1 MIRRQ
6 IRKIL
11 AGIIPAVLILTA
23 AAGMTLAITPPP
35 AIAQS
40 FNCAHAVLPAETAI
54 CGNANLS
61 RLDEQTTGMYF
72 LIVGSGAPA
81 TTVALVKTQQGKFLE
96 TRNACGADIDC
107 LVSAYTD
114 QIMFLK
120 NEKSNLGL

>member
-1 MIRRQ
+1 MHKLLTALVPAAMILPAAVAT
-6 IRKIL
+6 IL
-11 AGIIPAVLILTA
+11 AIAPTHAV
-23 AAGMTLAITPPP
+23 
-35 AIAQS
+35 AQS
-40 FNCAHAVLPAETAI
+40 YNCAHAVLPAEMAI
-54 CGNANLS
+54 CGNTNLS
-61 RLDEQTTGMYF
+61 HLDEQTSGMYF

-81 TTVALVKTQQGKFLE
+81 ATITLVKSQQGKFIA

>member
-1 MIRRQ
+1 MHKLITAMVPAGL
-6 IRKIL
+6 ILVASTAAIL
-11 AGIIPAVLILTA
+11 AVSPTHAV
-23 AAGMTLAITPPP
+23 
-35 AIAQS
+35 AQS
-40 FNCAHAVLPAETAI
+40 FNCAHAALPAEVAI

-61 RLDEQTTGMYF
+61 RLDEQTSGMYF

-81 TTVALVKTQQGKFLE
+81 ATISLVKTQQGKFLT
-96 TRNACGADIDC
+96 TRNACGADINC

>member
-1 MIRRQ
+1 MTGALSRV
-6 IRKIL
+6 L
-11 AGIIPAVLILTA
+11 AGVVPAVVILVA
-23 AAGMTLAITPPP
+23 AAGVTLAITPLP
-35 AIAQS
+35 AAAQS
-40 FNCAHAVLPAETAI
+40 FNCAHAVLPAEVAI

-81 TTVALVKTQQGKFLE
+81 ATVALVKTQQGKFLQ
-96 TRNACGADIDC
+96 TRNACGAGIDC

>member
-1 MIRRQ
+1 MRRQ
-6 IRKIL
+6 IRKLL
-11 AGIIPAVLILTA
+11 AGILPAMLILTA
-23 AAGMTLAITPPP
+23 AAGITLAITPPP
-35 AIAQS
+35 VVAQS
-40 FNCAHAVLPAETAI
+40 YNCAHAVLPAETAI

-72 LIVGSGAPA
+72 LIVGSGAPTA
-81 TTVALVKTQQGKFLE
+81 TVALVKTQQGKFLE
-96 TRNACGADIDC
+96 TRNACGASIDC

>member
-1 MIRRQ
+1 MNLKVPSLVALLPLLVGGGVALQ
-6 IRKIL
+6 V
-11 AGIIPAVLILTA
+11 APVQ
-23 AAGMTLAITPPP
+23 
-35 AIAQS
+35 AQS
-40 FNCAHAVLPAETAI
+40 FNCAHAVLPAEIAI

-72 LIVGSGAPA
+72 LIIGSGAPA
-81 TTVALVKTQQGKFLE
+81 ATIALVKSQQGKFLT

-114 QIMFLK
+114 QIMFLS

>member
-1 MIRRQ
+1 MHKLIVAMVPAGL
-6 IRKIL
+6 IL
-11 AGIIPAVLILTA
+11 AASTA
-23 AAGMTLAITPPP
+23 AILAVSPTH
-35 AIAQS
+35 AMAQS
-40 FNCAHAVLPAETAI
+40 FNCAHAALPAEVAI

-61 RLDEQTTGMYF
+61 RLDEQTSGMYF
-72 LIVGSGAPA
+72 LIAGSGAPA
-81 TTVALVKTQQGKFLE
+81 ATISLVKTQQGKFLT

>member
-1 MIRRQ
+1 MHKLLTALIPSAL
-6 IRKIL
+6 IL
-11 AGIIPAVLILTA
+11 AGSTATILALTPTHAV
-23 AAGMTLAITPPP
+23 
-35 AIAQS
+35 AQS
-40 FNCAHAVLPAETAI
+40 FNCAHAVLPAEIAI

-61 RLDEQTTGMYF
+61 HLDEQTTGMYF

-81 TTVALVKTQQGKFLE
+81 TTITTVKAQQGKFLT
-96 TRNACGADIDC
+96 TRNDCGADINC

>member
-1 MIRRQ
+1 MTGALRRV
-6 IRKIL
+6 L
-11 AGIIPAVLILTA
+11 AGVVPAVVILVA
-23 AAGMTLAITPPP
+23 AAGVTLAITPLP
-35 AIAQS
+35 AAAQS
-40 FNCAHAVLPAETAI
+40 FNCAHAVLPVEIAI

-72 LIVGSGAPA
+72 LIVSSGGPA
-81 TTVALVKTQQGKFLE
+81 ATIAMTKTQQGKFLT

>member
-1 MIRRQ
+1 MARSLRN
-6 IRKIL
+6 IL
-11 AGIIPAVLILTA
+11 AGVIPAILILVA
-23 AAGMTLAITPPP
+23 AVGMTLAITPPP
-35 AIAQS
+35 AAAQS
-40 FNCAHAVLPAETAI
+40 FNCAHAVLPAEIAI

-81 TTVALVKTQQGKFLE
+81 STVALVKTQQGKFLQ
-96 TRNACGADIDC
+96 TRNACGAGIDC

>member
-1 MIRRQ
+1 MNIASTIRRAGL
-6 IRKIL
+6 L
-11 AGIIPAVLILTA
+11 ALLPLLSAGGAYLQSAPAA
-23 AAGMTLAITPPP
+23 Q
-35 AIAQS
+35 AQS
-40 FNCAHAVLPAETAI
+40 FNCAHAVLPAEIAI

-61 RLDEQTTGMYF
+61 QLDEQTTGMYF

-81 TTVALVKTQQGKFLE
+81 ATIALVKSQQGKFLT